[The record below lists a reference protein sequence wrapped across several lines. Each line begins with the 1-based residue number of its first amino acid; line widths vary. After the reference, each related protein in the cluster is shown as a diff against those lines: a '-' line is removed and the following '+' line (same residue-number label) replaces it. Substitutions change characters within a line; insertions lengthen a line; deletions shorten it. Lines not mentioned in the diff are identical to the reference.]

1 VLRERVA
8 FDLYAELSV
17 DVGASRAEIRSAF
30 RRAAKEVHPD
40 VSATAAA
47 HERMVRLNLA
57 AEILLDPTRRAEY
70 DRDRGGRGGSDGS
83 TSRRRGRRAAK
94 GRAWGLTGCPVCGR
108 AAGPGLHH
116 CALGH
121 VAPSPIFGSPRS
133 FHVAAERHG
142 SGRDFA
148 TREDEVRHADAC
160 NWFGEWNAYGPA
172 PFPSVP
178 RIRRDAGVA
187 IDPEIYRSL
196 LGVAS
201 RAAVDAAY
209 EYAADGRV
217 VLVVDRGTTLAGI
230 VCGRFAYGAR
240 IGIDGTDGRCTCPSW
255 RAPCKHPLALWLVH
269 RLVPTAA
276 SISGEALEPS

>member
-1 VLRERVA
+1 MLGQRVA

-17 DVGASRAEIRSAF
+17 EVGASRAEIRSAF
-30 RRAAKEVHPD
+30 RRAAKR
-40 VSATAAA
+40 STRMSRATAAA

-70 DRDRGGRGGSDGS
+70 DRDRGGRGGSDGAP
-83 TSRRRGRRAAK
+83 SRRRGRRAAK

-133 FHVAAERHG
+133 FHVAASIMVRG
-142 SGRDFA
+142 GTSPRARTRSA
-148 TREDEVRHADAC
+148 TRTSELVRRVERLRAGAVPL
-160 NWFGEWNAYGPA
+160 GPA
-172 PFPSVP
+172 DPAG
-178 RIRRDAGVA
+178 RGRRDRS
-187 IDPEIYRSL
+187 EIYRSL

-276 SISGEALEPS
+276 SVSREALEPS

>member
-1 VLRERVA
+1 MP
-8 FDLYAELSV
+8 
-17 DVGASRAEIRSAF
+17 GASRAVRCAGERPARRSI
-30 RRAAKEVHPD
+30 
-40 VSATAAA
+40 TA
-47 HERMVRLNLA
+47 RSV
-57 AEILLDPTRRAEY
+57 
-70 DRDRGGRGGSDGS
+70 
-83 TSRRRGRRAAK
+83 TSRRRRSSVRPSRSRSRA
-94 GRAWGLTGCPVCGR
+94 RITD
-108 AAGPGLHH
+108 
-116 CALGH
+116 
-121 VAPSPIFGSPRS
+121 
-133 FHVAAERHG
+133 

-148 TREDEVRHADAC
+148 TREDEVRHADEC

-276 SISGEALEPS
+276 SVSREALEPS